1 MITVFTLISILR
13 VFEECKTIYRQ
24 AEKSTKH
31 QHGHSLAVNSPD
43 NDLLYLIHY
52 TYYMLHRTFI
62 RGSLQGEV
70 WLNLLRHSCSHVHLG
85 KDAAACVNTV

>member
-43 NDLLYLIHY
+43 NDLLYFIHY

-70 WLNLLRHSCSHVHLG
+70 WLNL
-85 KDAAACVNTV
+85 